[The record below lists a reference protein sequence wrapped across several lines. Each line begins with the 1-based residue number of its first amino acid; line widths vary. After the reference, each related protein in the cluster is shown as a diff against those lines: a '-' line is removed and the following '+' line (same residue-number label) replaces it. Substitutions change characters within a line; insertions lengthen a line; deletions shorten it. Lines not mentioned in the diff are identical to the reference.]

1 LVGLVVGA
9 GAAFVVGA
17 LGVAVVC
24 WVVGVWFVCDWFW
37 VVPWPELYH
46 HGVGGVVVVVWVFVG
61 WYCVQGQY
69 WWHGQ

>member
-1 LVGLVVGA
+1 LVVGA

-24 WVVGVWFVCDWFW
+24 WVVVGVWLVCDWFW
-37 VVPWPELYH
+37 VAPWPELYH

-61 WYCVQGQY
+61 CCCVQGQY
-69 WWHGQ
+69 W